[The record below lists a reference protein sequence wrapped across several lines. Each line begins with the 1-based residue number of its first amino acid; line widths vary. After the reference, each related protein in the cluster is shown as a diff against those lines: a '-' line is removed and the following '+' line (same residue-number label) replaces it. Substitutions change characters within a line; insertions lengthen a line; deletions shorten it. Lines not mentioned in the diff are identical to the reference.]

1 MTVHARTS
9 NRARLATR
17 HRTIGHSIRLTA
29 CLLAK
34 PCAKARNTV
43 APNAQGEKLG
53 AALLQDAVNRA
64 VGVACH
70 AEAGAVLVYALHER
84 AKQFYEHDG
93 FQASAVD
100 AMTLMLRVKP

>member
-1 MTVHARTS
+1 M
-9 NRARLATR
+9 
-17 HRTIGHSIRLTA
+17 
-29 CLLAK
+29 
-34 PCAKARNTV
+34 
-43 APNAQGEKLG
+43 APHAQGEKLG

-70 AEAGAVLVYALHER
+70 AEARAVLVYALHER

>member
-1 MTVHARTS
+1 MTVHARAR

-17 HRTIGHSIRLTA
+17 HRTIGHLIRLTA
-29 CLLAK
+29 CLWAK

-43 APNAQGEKLG
+43 ARHAQGEKLG

-70 AEAGAVLVYALHER
+70 AEVRAVWVYPLHER
-84 AKQFYEHDG
+84 AKQLYEHDG

>member
-1 MTVHARTS
+1 MTVHAHAR
-9 NRARLATR
+9 NRARIATR
-17 HRTIGHSIRLTA
+17 HRTIGHSIRLTI

-34 PCAKARNTV
+34 PCVKARNTV
-43 APNAQGEKLG
+43 APPAQGEKLG